1 MPAANQFGLP
11 ALRISSTGVLQE
23 AGGQGDST
31 SSILKSPLASRGT
44 GFVFRSTNG
53 ATFSQISVAK
63 TLRVAVPPA
72 GVSTSAVPLG
82 FPPANTRPPP
92 STLMCPSTLS
102 SALGS
107 AISPR
112 PAGGCPPPPPCVVS
126 GGEKLYSPVSLP
138 KSGL

>member
-1 MPAANQFGLP
+1 MPAANQFRLP

-72 GVSTSAVPLG
+72 GVRTKADPMGL
-82 FPPANTRPPP
+82 PPGKQRTRPPP
-92 STLMCPSTLS
+92 LFCPA
-102 SALGS
+102 ALT
-107 AISPR
+107 
-112 PAGGCPPPPPCVVS
+112 PAPPTSIAPHE
-126 GGEKLYSPVSLP
+126 GA
-138 KSGL
+138 